1 MQACLLTQETV
12 NLCAA
17 KTEQPV
23 SDMQA
28 MYEHYRDSG
37 MSAYVI
43 FDWRIVG
50 GYAPWIAFS
59 VEIFNNR
66 FKFVFDPP
74 SNKKF
79 EPIVH
84 I

>member
-23 SDMQA
+23 SDIQA
-28 MYEHYRDSG
+28 MYEDYRSRD
-37 MSAYVI
+37 MPAYII
-43 FDWRIVG
+43 FDWTVPG
-50 GYAPWIAFS
+50 GYAPWIAMSKTVFD
-59 VEIFNNR
+59 R
-66 FKFVFDPP
+66 QLRFVFDPP

-79 EPIVH
+79 EPIVS